1 MSLSRRH
8 FSTLPLVMALPA
20 CGGSTANA
28 PAPAPPAAPPPP
40 PVAPTEASLAGAF
53 AGRLPFGAAVTPAQ
67 LRDPAIAAFIR
78 HHFNQLVAENAMKP
92 EALAPRA
99 EGQYEWAD
107 ADALVDFGVMHQI
120 PVRGHTLLWHVQP
133 PAWMFRQGAGEV
145 SRATLVARLERYI
158 GDVVSHFK
166 GRVYAWDVVNEAFQ
180 FDEPGAVTDASGM
193 RMSDW
198 RRIIGPEYIEI
209 AFRAAAQADPGALLF
224 YNDYETQNP
233 KKVAAMLALVRDLR
247 AKGVK
252 IDGIGHQSHC
262 ARGWPRVADVAASID
277 ALAAAGVMQHI
288 TELDVALNQNL
299 TDTAVTAATPELLQ
313 AQAERYRELVGL
325 YLRQRSKVQALLLW
339 GIGDAY
345 TWLTQWPTRRFE
357 APLPFDT
364 QLRPKPAYHALIEVA
379 RSTP

>member
-1 MSLSRRH
+1 MSLSRRR

-20 CGGSTANA
+20 CGDSTANA
-28 PAPAPPAAPPPP
+28 PATAPPAAPPPS
-40 PVAPTEASLAGAF
+40 PVASTEASLAGAF
-53 AGRLPFGAAVTPAQ
+53 AGRLPLGAAVTPAQ
-67 LRDPAIAAFIR
+67 LRDPAVAAFIR

-92 EALAPRA
+92 QALAPHA

-107 ADALVDFGVMHQI
+107 ADAVVDFGVRHQM
-120 PVRGHTLLWHVQP
+120 PVRGHTLVWHVQP
-133 PAWMFRQGAGEV
+133 APWMFRQGANEV

-233 KKVAAMLALVRDLR
+233 KKVAAMLALVRGLR

-262 ARGWPRVADVAASID
+262 ARGWPRVADVAAAID
-277 ALAAAGVMQHI
+277 ALAAAGVVQHI
-288 TELDVALNQNL
+288 TELDVALNQNV

-345 TWLTQWPTRRFE
+345 TWLSSWPTRRFE